1 MERRWGRHVSAPFP
15 VPLLVQSNPI
25 QRNPSLTRRARLT
38 DFRPNERGAQKKSL
52 IDDDIQKCRCDGF
65 YTNDALS
72 FRSPFRSLK
81 VVRTLFQFSE
91 RTRLSRHPASSLV
104 RLIHQ
109 KFKRRVT
116 NRRRRRRRHHATH
129 KKKLSNKIV
138 EFKTPYCKSI
148 NSHKTPTFHLP
159 TRHPKSR
166 PIRPD
171 RGKTLTTTKSRCD
184 ARATSHIVA
193 TIVP

>member
-25 QRNPSLTRRARLT
+25 QCNPSLTRRARLT

-116 NRRRRRRRHHATH
+116 NRRRRRRHHTRRI

-159 TRHPKSR
+159 TRHPKRR
-166 PIRPD
+166 PIWGAPIAVKR
-171 RGKTLTTTKSRCD
+171 
-184 ARATSHIVA
+184 
-193 TIVP
+193 